1 MQRLLLG
8 SLDRLVD
15 LVVVDLSDGLLQPVE
30 KISGFS
36 RAALTAGYLLFGK
49 KN

>member
-1 MQRLLLG
+1 MMQITA
-8 SLDRLVD
+8 SDMTPVQVPLVAA
-15 LVVVDLSDGLLQPVE
+15 QPVG